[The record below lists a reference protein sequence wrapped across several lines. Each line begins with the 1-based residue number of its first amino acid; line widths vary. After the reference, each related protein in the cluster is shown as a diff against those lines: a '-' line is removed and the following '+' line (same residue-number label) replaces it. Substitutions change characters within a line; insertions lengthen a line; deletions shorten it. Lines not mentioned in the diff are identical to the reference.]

1 MTTNMSREELLSLI
15 DDVRSRIERG
25 DSMEGRLHY
34 VIGTR
39 KDRPF
44 EVAAIYRIDQTL
56 GHGTTQLVGV
66 ENPFVTIRCTR
77 CDGDDGPFTQSG
89 VCEACARPVPLAG
102 AM

>member
-1 MTTNMSREELLSLI
+1 MQPMSREELLRLI

-39 KDRPF
+39 QVRPF

-56 GHGTTQLVGV
+56 GHGTIQLVGV
-66 ENPFVTIRCTR
+66 DELVVAIRCSR
-77 CDGDDGPFTQSG
+77 CDGDDGPFTEAG
-89 VCEACARPVPLAG
+89 LCEACARPVPLAG